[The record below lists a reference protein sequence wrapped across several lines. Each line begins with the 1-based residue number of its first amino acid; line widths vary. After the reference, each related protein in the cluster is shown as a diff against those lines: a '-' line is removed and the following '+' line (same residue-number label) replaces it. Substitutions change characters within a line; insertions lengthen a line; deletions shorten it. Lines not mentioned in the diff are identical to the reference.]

1 LIRFAIDNGGDIEMA
16 KAIDMHVHLP
26 TASFLDGALKPFKE
40 PAEAF
45 FRSKVPVREMDEV
58 ARVYEEL
65 DIVAVLLAWDAET
78 ATGLPP
84 LTNDEVA
91 DVVKKHPRQFV
102 GFACVD
108 PWKGERAVDE
118 MRRAITELGLIGAKF
133 HPGVQAFYPNDKQFY
148 PLYEKITE
156 LGVPALFHTGTN
168 GLGAGKPGGMG
179 VRLDYTRPIYLDHV
193 AADFPELTIIG
204 AHPAWPWHEEMLAVI
219 GHKSNVFMDLSGW
232 SPKYVPKAIMDEA
245 RTRLQDRILF
255 GSDYPFIMPQ
265 RWLADFDSLEG
276 FSPAVRQKILHD
288 NAARILK
295 LGSA

>member
-1 LIRFAIDNGGDIEMA
+1 MP

-26 TASFLDGALKPFKE
+26 TSSFLDGAVKPFKE

-45 FRSKVPVREMDEV
+45 FRNKVPVREMGEV
-58 ARVYEEL
+58 ARLYEEL

-84 LTNDEVA
+84 VTNDEVA
-91 DVVKKHPRQFV
+91 DVVKKYPGQFV
-102 GFACVD
+102 GFASVD
-108 PWKGERAVDE
+108 PWKGHRAVDE
-118 MRRAITELGLIGAKF
+118 MQRAITELGLIGAKF
-133 HPGVQAFYPNDKQFY
+133 HPGIQAFYPNDKQFY

-156 LGVPALFHTGTN
+156 LEVPALFHTGTN
-168 GLGAGKPGGMG
+168 GLGAGTPGGMG
-179 VRLDYTRPIYLDHV
+179 VRLDYSRPIYLDHV

-204 AHPAWPWHEEMLAVI
+204 AHPAWPWHDEMLAII

-276 FSPAVRQKILHD
+276 FSAEVRQKILHD
-288 NAARILK
+288 NAARLLK
-295 LGSA
+295 IA

>member
-1 LIRFAIDNGGDIEMA
+1 MSTCHGKPL
-16 KAIDMHVHLP
+16 
-26 TASFLDGALKPFKE
+26 TALQPFKV

-45 FRSKVPVREMDEV
+45 FRSKVPVREMAEV
-58 ARVYEEL
+58 ARVYEDL
-65 DIVAVLLAWDAET
+65 DIIAVLLAWDAET

-91 DVVKKHPRQFV
+91 DVVKKYPQQFV

-108 PWKGERAVDE
+108 PWKGKLAVDE
-118 MRRAITELGLIGAKF
+118 MERAITELGLIGAKF
-133 HPGVQAFYPNDKQFY
+133 HPGIQAFYPNDKQFY
-148 PLYEKITE
+148 PLYEKITK

-168 GLGAGKPGGMG
+168 GLGAGTPGGMG

-204 AHPAWPWHEEMLAVI
+204 AHPAWPWHDEMLAII

-265 RWLADFDSLEG
+265 RWLADFDSMEG
-276 FSPAVRQKILHD
+276 FSPEVRQKILHD
-288 NAARILK
+288 NAAKLLK
-295 LGSA
+295 LRTED